1 MNDKDGEHPIMQR
14 DGGHPHDDARDE
26 GKRRGRR
33 AVSPLDIPWRGYI
46 DVFRRVGR
54 AFSVDRVSANAA
66 GAAFFMIF
74 AIVPA
79 LAALVSLYGLVG
91 DPSRLRDQLTDLDA
105 FLPPAMLDL
114 MDSEL
119 DRLIDQ
125 RPDTLG
131 LTFATTFAIAIYVVN
146 NAVLRLF
153 DALNVIYGE
162 RETRS
167 YFGLYGTS
175 ILFTIGA
182 LIFAAML
189 VNVVITIPIIL
200 RFLPLGPVAGWIITV
215 LPLVVIF
222 VVANIGIAVLY
233 RYGPSRV
240 PARWRW
246 ISPGSVSAA
255 TVWVATSAGFSFY
268 MSNFADYSATYGS
281 LGAIAAAM
289 MWAYLS
295 TLILL
300 VGAEFNAELEQ
311 QTSRD
316 TTIPPERKMGE
327 RGANVADTL
336 GKTRS

>member
-1 MNDKDGEHPIMQR
+1 MQR
-14 DGGHPHDDARDE
+14 DTGGAVRATQEIQP
-26 GKRRGRR
+26 GRGRH
-33 AVSPLDIPWRGYI
+33 AASPLGIPLRGYI
-46 DVFRRVGR
+46 DVFRRVAR
-54 AFSVDRVSANAA
+54 AFTVDRVSANAA

-79 LAALVSLYGLVG
+79 LAAMVSLYGLIG
-91 DPSRLRDQLTDLDA
+91 DPARLRDQLTDLDA

-114 MDSEL
+114 MDGEL
-119 DRLIDQ
+119 ARLIDQ

-167 YFGLYGTS
+167 YLRLYGTA

-182 LIFAAML
+182 LIFAAIL

-200 RFLPLGPVAGWIITV
+200 RFLPLGPLAGWIMTV
-215 LPLVVIF
+215 MPLVVIF
-222 VVANIGIAVLY
+222 IVANIGIAVLY

-255 TVWVATSAGFSFY
+255 TVWVAASAGFSFY

-289 MWAYLS
+289 MWAYIS
-295 TLILL
+295 VLILL
-300 VGAEFNAELEQ
+300 IGAEFNAELEQ
-311 QTSRD
+311 QTTRD
-316 TTIPPERKMGE
+316 TTIPPDREMGE
-327 RGANVADTL
+327 RGAAVADTL
-336 GKTRS
+336 GETRSG

>member
-1 MNDKDGEHPIMQR
+1 MTKR
-14 DGGHPHDDARDE
+14 DPATETRHRLLQDDAP
-26 GKRRGRR
+26 GRG
-33 AVSPLDIPWRGYI
+33 AASPLGIPWRGYL
-46 DVFRRVGR
+46 DVFRRVAR

-79 LAALVSLYGLVG
+79 LAAMVALYGLIG

-105 FLPPAMLDL
+105 FLPPAMIEL
-114 MDSEL
+114 MDGEL
-119 DRLIDQ
+119 ARLIDQ

-167 YFGLYGTS
+167 YLRLYGTA
-175 ILFTIGA
+175 IIFTFGA
-182 LIFAAML
+182 LVFGALL
-189 VNVVITIPIIL
+189 VNVVITIPIVL
-200 RFLPLGPVAGWIITV
+200 RFLPLGPLAGWIMTI

-222 VVANIGIAVLY
+222 IVANLGIAVLY

-255 TVWVATSAGFSFY
+255 TVWVAASAGFSFY

-289 MWAYLS
+289 MWAYIS
-295 TLILL
+295 VLILL

-311 QTSRD
+311 QTAQD
-316 TTIPPERKMGE
+316 TTIPPERIMGE
-327 RGANVADTL
+327 RGAAVADTL
-336 GKTRS
+336 GETRG

>member
-1 MNDKDGEHPIMQR
+1 MTER
-14 DGGHPHDDARDE
+14 DPDTKTRRERSRDE
-26 GKRRGRR
+26 APGRK
-33 AVSPLDIPWRGYI
+33 AISPLSIPARGYL
-46 DVFRRVGR
+46 DVFWRVAN
-54 AFSVDRVSANAA
+54 AFSRDRVSANAA

-79 LAALVSLYGLVG
+79 LAAMVSLYGLVG

-131 LTFATTFAIAIYVVN
+131 LTFATTLAIAVYVVN

-167 YFGLYGTS
+167 YVSLYGTA
-175 ILFTIGA
+175 LFFTFGA
-182 LIFAAML
+182 LIFAALL

-200 RFLPLGPVAGWIITV
+200 RFLPLGPLAGWIITV

-222 VVANIGIAVLY
+222 IVANIGIAVLY
-233 RYGPSRV
+233 RYGPSRE

-255 TVWVATSAGFSFY
+255 TVWVAASAGFSWY

-289 MWAYLS
+289 MWAYIS

-311 QTSRD
+311 QTECD
-316 TTIPPERKMGE
+316 TTTPPEREMGE
-327 RGANVADTL
+327 RGAAVADTL
-336 GKTRS
+336 GETRS

>member
-1 MNDKDGEHPIMQR
+1 MKR
-14 DGGHPHDDARDE
+14 DDDEALNQSRADE
-26 GKRRGRR
+26 RSRGRK
-33 AVSPLDIPWRGYI
+33 ALTPLGIPLRGYV
-46 DVFRRVGR
+46 DVFWRVAN
-54 AFSVDRVSANAA
+54 AFSRDRVSANAA

-79 LAALVSLYGLVG
+79 LAAMVSLYGLVG

-114 MDSEL
+114 MDGEL

-167 YFGLYGTS
+167 YVNLYGTA
-175 ILFTIGA
+175 IIFTFGA
-182 LIFAAML
+182 LVFAALL

-200 RFLPLGPVAGWIITV
+200 RFLPLGPLAGWIITV

-222 VVANIGIAVLY
+222 IVANIGIAVLY
-233 RYGPSRV
+233 RYGPSRE

-255 TVWVATSAGFSFY
+255 TVWVAASAGFSWY

-289 MWAYLS
+289 MWAYIS

-311 QTSRD
+311 QTECD
-316 TTIPPERKMGE
+316 TTIPPERDMGE
-327 RGANVADTL
+327 RGAAVADTL
-336 GKTRS
+336 GETRG

>member
-1 MNDKDGEHPIMQR
+1 LKR
-14 DGGHPHDDARDE
+14 DDDEALNQSRADE
-26 GKRRGRR
+26 RSRGRK
-33 AVSPLDIPWRGYI
+33 ALTPLGIPFRGYV
-46 DVFRRVGR
+46 DVFWRVVN
-54 AFSVDRVSANAA
+54 AFSRDRVSANAA

-79 LAALVSLYGLVG
+79 LAAMVSLYGLVG

-114 MDSEL
+114 MDGEL

-167 YFGLYGTS
+167 YVRLYGTA
-175 ILFTIGA
+175 IIFTFGA
-182 LIFAAML
+182 LVFAAML

-200 RFLPLGPVAGWIITV
+200 RFLPLGPLAGWIITV

-222 VVANIGIAVLY
+222 IVANIGIAVLY
-233 RYGPSRV
+233 RYGPSRE

-255 TVWVATSAGFSFY
+255 TVWVAASAGFSWY

-289 MWAYLS
+289 MWAYIS

-311 QTSRD
+311 QTECD
-316 TTIPPERKMGE
+316 TTIPPERDMGE
-327 RGANVADTL
+327 RGAAVADTL
-336 GKTRS
+336 GETRG

>member
-1 MNDKDGEHPIMQR
+1 MKQFEDQAKEGAGAQNRPSAAENRHGRQ
-14 DGGHPHDDARDE
+14 AR
-26 GKRRGRR
+26 
-33 AVSPLDIPWRGYI
+33 SPLGIPLRGYI
-46 DVFRRVGR
+46 DVFWRVAS
-54 AFSVDRVSANAA
+54 AFSRDRLSANAA
-66 GAAFFMIF
+66 GAAFYMIF

-79 LAALVSLYGLVG
+79 LAAIVALYGLAG
-91 DPSRLRDQLTDLDA
+91 DPSRLRDQLVDLDA
-105 FLPPAMLDL
+105 FLPAAMLEL

-119 DRLIDQ
+119 SRLIGQ

-146 NAVLRLF
+146 NAVLQLF

-167 YFGLYGTS
+167 YIKLYGAA
-175 ILFTIGA
+175 IMFTFGA
-182 LIFAAML
+182 LIFVALL
-189 VNVVITIPIIL
+189 VNVVVTIPIIL
-200 RFLPLGPVAGWIITV
+200 NLLPLGPLTGWIITI
-215 LPLVVIF
+215 LPLIVIF
-222 VVANIGIAVLY
+222 IVANIGIAVIY

-255 TVWVATSAGFSFY
+255 TVWVMASAGFSWY
-268 MSNFADYSATYGS
+268 MSHFADYSATYGS

-289 MWAYLS
+289 MWAYIS

-311 QTSRD
+311 QTECD
-316 TTIPPERKMGE
+316 TTIPPKKRAGA
-327 RGANVADTL
+327 RGAVVADTM
-336 GKTRS
+336 GKARS

>member
-1 MNDKDGEHPIMQR
+1 MTER
-14 DGGHPHDDARDE
+14 DPATGKRDERLQDDAP
-26 GKRRGRR
+26 GRT
-33 AVSPLDIPWRGYI
+33 AKSPFQIPARGYI
-46 DVFRRVGR
+46 DVLWRVAN
-54 AFSVDRVSANAA
+54 AFSRDRVSANAA

-79 LAALVSLYGLVG
+79 LAAVVALYGLVG

-105 FLPPAMLDL
+105 FLPPAMLEL

-119 DRLIDQ
+119 ARLIDQ

-167 YFGLYGTS
+167 YLALYGTAL
-175 ILFTIGA
+175 LFTFGA
-182 LIFAAML
+182 LIFAALL

-200 RFLPLGPVAGWIITV
+200 RFLPLGPLAGWIMTV
-215 LPLVVIF
+215 MPLVMIF
-222 VVANIGIAVLY
+222 IVANLGIAVLY

-246 ISPGSVSAA
+246 ISPGSISAA
-255 TVWVATSAGFSFY
+255 TVWVAASAGFSFY

-289 MWAYLS
+289 MWAYIS
-295 TLILL
+295 VLILL

-311 QTSRD
+311 QTAHD
-316 TTIPPERKMGE
+316 TTIPPEREMGE
-327 RGANVADTL
+327 RGAAVADTL
-336 GKTRS
+336 GKTFGKTRS

>member
-1 MNDKDGEHPIMQR
+1 MTERDPDTQQR
-14 DGGHPHDDARDE
+14 RKRSHDMAP
-26 GKRRGRR
+26 GRR
-33 AVSPLDIPWRGYI
+33 AISPLKIPVRGYLDI
-46 DVFRRVGR
+46 FWRVTD
-54 AFSVDRVSANAA
+54 AFSRDRVSANAA

-79 LAALVSLYGLVG
+79 LAAMVSLYGLVG
-91 DPSRLRDQLTDLDA
+91 DPSQLREQLVDLDA

-119 DRLIDQ
+119 ARLIDQ

-131 LTFATTFAIAIYVVN
+131 LTFATTFAIAVYVVN

-167 YFGLYGTS
+167 YVSLYGTAL
-175 ILFTIGA
+175 IFTIGA
-182 LIFAAML
+182 LNFAALL

-200 RFLPLGPVAGWIITV
+200 SFLPLGPLAGWIITV
-215 LPLVVIF
+215 LPLIVIF

-233 RYGPSRV
+233 RYGPSRM

-255 TVWVATSAGFSFY
+255 TVWVAASAGFSWY
-268 MSNFADYSATYGS
+268 MSHFADYSATYGS

-289 MWAYLS
+289 MWAYIS

-311 QTSRD
+311 QTECD
-316 TTIPPERKMGE
+316 TTIPPAREMGE
-327 RGANVADTL
+327 RGAAVADTL
-336 GKTRS
+336 GETRG

>member
-1 MNDKDGEHPIMQR
+1 MTERDPDTDKRQKR
-14 DGGHPHDDARDE
+14 AHDDAP
-26 GKRRGRR
+26 GRN
-33 AVSPLDIPWRGYI
+33 AISPLKIPVRGYI
-46 DVFRRVGR
+46 DVFWRVAN
-54 AFSVDRVSANAA
+54 AFSRDRVSANAA

-79 LAALVSLYGLVG
+79 LAAMVSLYGLVG
-91 DPSRLRDQLTDLDA
+91 DPSRLREQLVDLDA

-119 DRLIDQ
+119 ARLIDQ

-167 YFGLYGTS
+167 YIGLYGTS
-175 ILFTIGA
+175 IIFTFGA
-182 LIFAAML
+182 LIFAALL

-200 RFLPLGPVAGWIITV
+200 RFLPLGPLAGWIITV
-215 LPLVVIF
+215 LPLAVIF
-222 VVANIGIAVLY
+222 LVANIGIAVLY

-255 TVWVATSAGFSFY
+255 TVWVAASAGFSWY

-289 MWAYLS
+289 MWAYIS

-311 QTSRD
+311 QTLCD
-316 TTIPPERKMGE
+316 TTIPPEREIGE
-327 RGANVADTL
+327 RGAAVADTL
-336 GKTRS
+336 GETRG

>member
-1 MNDKDGEHPIMQR
+1 MER
-14 DGGHPHDDARDE
+14 DSDAARISARE
-26 GKRRGRR
+26 TEANRGRR
-33 AVSPLDIPWRGYI
+33 AVSPLGIPWRGYL
-46 DVFRRVGR
+46 DVLFRVAR

-79 LAALVSLYGLVG
+79 LAAMVSLYGLIG
-91 DPSRLRDQLTDLDA
+91 DPARLRDQLGDLGA
-105 FLPPAMLDL
+105 FLPPAMLEL
-114 MDSEL
+114 MDDEL
-119 DRLIDQ
+119 ARLIDQ

-131 LTFATTFAIAIYVVN
+131 VTFATTFAIAVYVVN

-167 YFGLYGTS
+167 IIGLYGTA

-182 LIFAAML
+182 LIFAAIL
-189 VNVVITIPIIL
+189 VNVVITIPIVL
-200 RFLPLGPVAGWIITV
+200 RFLPLGPVAGWIMTV

-222 VVANIGIAVLY
+222 IVANIGIAVLY

-255 TVWVATSAGFSFY
+255 TVWVIASAGFSFY

-289 MWAYLS
+289 MWAYIS
-295 TLILL
+295 VLILL
-300 VGAEFNAELEQ
+300 IGAEFNAELEQ
-311 QTSRD
+311 QTTRD
-316 TTIPPERKMGE
+316 TTIPPDREMGE
-327 RGANVADTL
+327 RGAAVADTL
-336 GKTRS
+336 GETRSG

>member
-1 MNDKDGEHPIMQR
+1 MKRDDDQTLNRTRAGER
-14 DGGHPHDDARDE
+14 S
-26 GKRRGRR
+26 RGRK
-33 AVSPLDIPWRGYI
+33 ALTPLGIPFRGYV
-46 DVFRRVGR
+46 DVFWRVAN
-54 AFSVDRVSANAA
+54 AFNHDRVSANAA

-79 LAALVSLYGLVG
+79 LAAVVSLYGLVG
-91 DPSRLRDQLTDLDA
+91 DPARLRDQLVDLDA

-114 MDSEL
+114 MDNEL
-119 DRLIDQ
+119 ARLIDQ
-125 RPDTLG
+125 RSDTLG
-131 LTFATTFAIAIYVVN
+131 LTFATTFAIAVYVVN

-167 YFGLYGTS
+167 YVSLYGTAL
-175 ILFTIGA
+175 IFTIGA
-182 LIFAAML
+182 LIFAALL

-200 RFLPLGPVAGWIITV
+200 SFLPLGPLAGWIITV
-215 LPLVVIF
+215 LPLIVIF
-222 VVANIGIAVLY
+222 IVANIGIAVVY
-233 RYGPSRV
+233 RYGPSRA

-255 TVWVATSAGFSFY
+255 TVWVAASAGFSWY
-268 MSNFADYSATYGS
+268 MSHFADYSATYGS

-289 MWAYLS
+289 MWAYIS

-311 QTSRD
+311 QTECD
-316 TTIPPERKMGE
+316 TTLPPARKMGE
-327 RGANVADTL
+327 RGAAVADTL
-336 GKTRS
+336 GETRG